1 MESLLRDLKFSARSL
16 LKQWGFTTI
25 AVITLAIGIGATTT
39 IFSVV
44 NGLLLRPLPGVSKP
58 NRLADVYATEAN
70 GSSFHTFSY
79 PDYLYYRDQNKVF
92 DGLMAYTGIPLNLN
106 TGAQPERLQPVADI
120 VKAQRQDASPEGAR
134 FEPTPRSRPAS
145 QACARS

>member
-16 LKQWGFTTI
+16 FKHWGFTAI

-44 NGLLLRPLPGVSKP
+44 NGILLRPLPGVSSSD
-58 NRLADVYATEAN
+58 RLADVYATEAN

-79 PDYLYYRDQNKVF
+79 PDYLSYRDQDKVF
-92 DGLMAYTGIPLNLN
+92 DGLMASTGVPLNLHA
-106 TGAQPERLQPVADI
+106 GAQTER
-120 VKAQRQDASPEGAR
+120 
-134 FEPTPRSRPAS
+134 
-145 QACARS
+145 